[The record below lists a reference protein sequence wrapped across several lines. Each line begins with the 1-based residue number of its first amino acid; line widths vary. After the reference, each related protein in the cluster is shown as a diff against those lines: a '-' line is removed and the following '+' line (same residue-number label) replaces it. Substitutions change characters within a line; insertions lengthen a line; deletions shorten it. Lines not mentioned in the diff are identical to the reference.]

1 MIELRETLV
10 YSQRA
15 IRMQFEMDDLEIPE
29 LVELS
34 SMLRESN
41 LSFEF
46 WDTLHACDGVI
57 LDATFYIHKTEAA
70 VRKKKLFLFDLTILI
85 SAQATGIAE
94 FRRME
99 AEIESVLKRKTVET
113 LRTVGETEW
122 LEARG
127 LILKESEVN
136 LWALKPLLSDRKPGK
151 ACIVEADPP

>member
-15 IRMQFEMDDLEIPE
+15 IRIQFEMDDLDIPE
-29 LVELS
+29 LVDLS
-34 SMLRESN
+34 STLRQGK

-70 VRKKKLFLFDLTILI
+70 LRKKKLFLFDSTVLH
-85 SAQATGIAE
+85 SAQSTGIAE
-94 FRRME
+94 FKRME
-99 AEIESVLKRKTVET
+99 AEIEFVLKQRAVEN
-113 LRTVGETEW
+113 LRIVGETEW

-127 LILKESEVN
+127 LVLKESEVN
-136 LWALKPLLSDRKPGK
+136 LWALRPLLSDRKPEI
-151 ACIVEADPP
+151 ACIVEPGSP